1 MYLKEIVEN
10 SVNMNLCQIILKT
23 IGRLLNLQ
31 IENVNLKCDYFL
43 ANINKLLEKLEKR
56 SIQELINE

>member
-1 MYLKEIVEN
+1 MSDYFEN
-10 SVNMNLCQIILKT
+10 NWKT
-23 IGRLLNLQ
+23 ILNLQ